1 MTIGTCDN
9 CSREN
14 VPVSHLE
21 GTYCGDTTQCF
32 LCQGDGDEDPYGE
45 IEQYDAH
52 LLAFRWHQ
60 HCWMA
65 REYRHAGERFGS

>member
-1 MTIGTCDN
+1 MAIGTCDN

-32 LCQGDGDEDPYGE
+32 LCQGENVPDPYGE
-45 IEQYDAH
+45 FEQTEAH
-52 LLAFRWHQ
+52 DVVVAAPLA
-60 HCWMA
+60 
-65 REYRHAGERFGS
+65 